1 MRFRSSEESL
11 ISSMACK
18 GDKAVSVARNKA
30 GKCEDVISGSEVTRG
45 VTGICLWVNAVEE
58 DVGRAE
64 VFNGFQ

>member
-1 MRFRSSEESL
+1 
-11 ISSMACK
+11 MACK
-18 GDKAVSVARNKA
+18 GDMAVSVARNKA